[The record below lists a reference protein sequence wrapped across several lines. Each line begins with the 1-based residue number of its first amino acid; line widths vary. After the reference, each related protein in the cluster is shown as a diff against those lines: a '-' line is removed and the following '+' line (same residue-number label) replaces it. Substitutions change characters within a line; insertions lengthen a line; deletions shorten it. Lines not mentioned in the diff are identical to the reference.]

1 MIYRM
6 PKFEYLAP
14 RTLEEALSLLSQY
27 KERAK
32 VLAGGTD
39 LLVRMKER
47 KATPAYL
54 IDFGNVKDLDY
65 VRRDNEGGLRIGA
78 LATHQSIVD
87 SNLVR
92 GGYGLLATACHK
104 IGTPQIK
111 NMGTIGGNLC
121 NAGPSADSAPPLL
134 VLEAKL
140 KLASAKGWREVTLDR
155 FFTGPFQTVMKDDE
169 LLTEIILPPVPPR
182 TGGSYQWLTK
192 ITAVDETLVG
202 VAALVVVDDKKG
214 IVKDARIALCSVAP
228 TPMRAK
234 KAEEVLRGREVKDG
248 LIEEVAMVAA
258 SETRPRSRADY
269 RKRMS
274 AVLAERA
281 IKEAITTAMSH
292 GG

>member
-14 RTLEEALSLLSQY
+14 RTLEETLSLLSQY
-27 KERAK
+27 KGGAK
-32 VLAGGTD
+32 VMAGGTD

-54 IDFGNVKDLDY
+54 INFGNVKDLDY
-65 VRRDNEGGLRIGA
+65 VRQDNDGGLRIGA
-78 LATHQSIVD
+78 LTTHQSIVN
-87 SNLVR
+87 SNLVK
-92 GGYGLLATACHK
+92 GGYGLLAAACRK
-104 IGTPQIK
+104 IGTPQIR

-140 KLASAKGWREVTLDR
+140 NLSSAKGRREVALDR
-155 FFTGPFQTVMKDDE
+155 FFTDPFQTVMEDDE
-169 LLTEIILPPVPPR
+169 LLTEIILPPLPPR
-182 TGGSYQWLTK
+182 TGSSYQWLTK

-202 VAALVVVDDKKG
+202 VAALVVMDDKKG

-228 TPMRAK
+228 TPIRAK
-234 KAEEVLRGREVKDG
+234 KAEEALRGKEVQDG
-248 LIEEVAMVAA
+248 LLEEVAMVVA

-269 RKRMS
+269 RRRMS
-274 AVLAERA
+274 AVLAKRA
-281 IKEAITTAMSH
+281 IKEALARATS
-292 GG
+292 